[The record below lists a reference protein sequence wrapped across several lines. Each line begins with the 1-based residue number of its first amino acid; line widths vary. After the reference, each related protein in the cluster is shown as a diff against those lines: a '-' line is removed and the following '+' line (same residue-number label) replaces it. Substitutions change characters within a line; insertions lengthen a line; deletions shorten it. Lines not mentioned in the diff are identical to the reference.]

1 MSPKHGRDAYRRVE
15 QTNVETTEKSRGNG
29 GVKGQ
34 TRGRKQRKQAFCL
47 GLEENSVSEGT

>member
-1 MSPKHGRDAYRRVE
+1 MSPKHGRDACRRVE
-15 QTNVETTEKSRGNG
+15 WTNVETTEKSRGNG

-34 TRGRKQRKQAFCL
+34 TRGIKQRKQAFCL